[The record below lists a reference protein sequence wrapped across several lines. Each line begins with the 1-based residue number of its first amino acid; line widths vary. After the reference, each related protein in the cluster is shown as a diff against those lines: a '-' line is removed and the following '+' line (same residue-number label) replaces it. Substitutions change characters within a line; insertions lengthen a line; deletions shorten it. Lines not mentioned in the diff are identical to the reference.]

1 MREPQIE
8 PLNVLT
14 KRLKCVANYHSYK
27 NREIIERGNAPNKIS
42 KNTVDTVE

>member
-8 PLNVLT
+8 PKNVLT

-27 NREIIERGNAPNKIS
+27 NREIIERGKCPKQ
-42 KNTVDTVE
+42 KYLKYRRYR